1 MTLIETKGNLFE
13 NTDKSTIYAH
23 CIAQD
28 GNYGAGIAPVFIKYF
43 GIKTRLSCELCKS
56 VKSGENG
63 NEGFCIM
70 IDNTANLI
78 TKSYTHGKPT
88 YRSIENALIC
98 LRDCMTDSG
107 YYKLCIPKIGCG
119 LDRLQW
125 GRVREIIE
133 KVFCDTNINVAVK
146 YL

>member
-1 MTLIETKGNLFE
+1 MTLIEIKGNLFE
-13 NTDKSTIYAH
+13 NTNKSTIYAH

-28 GNYGAGIAPVFIKYF
+28 DNYGAGIAPVFVKYF
-43 GIKTRLSCELCKS
+43 GIKKRLSYELSESISKG
-56 VKSGENG
+56 KKG

-70 IDNTANLI
+70 IDNAANLI
-78 TKSYTHGKPT
+78 TKSHTHGKPT
-88 YRSIENALIC
+88 YKSVENALSC
-98 LRDCMTDSG
+98 LRDKMVILG

-125 GRVREIIE
+125 GKVREIIE
-133 KVFCDTNINVAVK
+133 NVFRDTNINIVVK